1 MEKAKLAIATMT
13 LVRDQEEEELLR
25 ESLELLAVHDIPVYI
40 TDGGSP
46 DNFLD
51 FLKSF
56 TSFHVAPAPAKGLT
70 AQVSN
75 SIREARKSG
84 REFILYTE
92 PDKKNFFRM
101 LDEFLENAGS
111 EDAIFIAARSENGFN
126 SYPAFQRRSETAINF
141 CCAEITGAD
150 LDFTY
155 GPFLIHRDI
164 APYLD
169 LVTEDLG
176 WGWRTYMF
184 GIPTRLGKTIAEYR
198 GEFLCPPEQGID
210 SAAERIY
217 RIKQLEQS
225 VRGIIRSTSI
235 DLPE

>member
-1 MEKAKLAIATMT
+1 MT
-13 LVRDQEEEELLR
+13 LVRDQEEEDLLR
-25 ESLELLAVHDIPVYI
+25 ESLQILAGYDIPVYI

-46 DNFLD
+46 RHFLD
-51 FLKSF
+51 FLHSF
-56 TSFHVAPAPAKGLT
+56 PTFHIAPAAAKGLM

-75 SIREARKSG
+75 SIGEARKSG

-101 LDEFLENAGS
+101 LDEFLENAGD
-111 EDAIFIAARSENGFN
+111 EHAIFIAARSENGFN
-126 SYPAFQRRSETAINF
+126 SYPAFQRRSEGAINF

-184 GIPTRLGKTIAEYR
+184 GIPARLGKSIAEYR

-210 SAAERIY
+210 IPADRVY
-217 RIKQLEQS
+217 RMKQLEQS
-225 VRGIIRSTSI
+225 VRGIVKSTSVE
-235 DLPE
+235 LPG